1 MVEWWE
7 SEWDGV
13 ADFAFDL
20 HEKKLEQQYAREN
33 FRKEKWVTRDKKK
46 ILISKMEDSHLWNA
60 YKYSQDEILFRE
72 MVLRLFEQ
80 RMK

>member
-1 MVEWWE
+1 MSGWWE
-7 SEWDGV
+7 SEWDAE
-13 ADFAFDL
+13 ADFASDWR
-20 HEKKLEQQYAREN
+20 EEKLEQQYAREN

-46 ILISKMEDSHLWNA
+46 ILISKMEDGHLWNA

>member
-1 MVEWWE
+1 MSGWWE
-7 SEWDGV
+7 SEWDAE

-20 HEKKLEQQYAREN
+20 REEKLEQQYAREN

-46 ILISKMEDSHLWNA
+46 ILISKMEDGHLWNA

>member
-1 MVEWWE
+1 MSGWWE
-7 SEWDGV
+7 SEWDAE

-20 HEKKLEQQYAREN
+20 REEKLEQQYAREN

>member
-1 MVEWWE
+1 MSGWWE
-7 SEWDGV
+7 SEWDAE

-20 HEKKLEQQYAREN
+20 REEKLEQQYAREN
-33 FRKEKWVTRDKKK
+33 FRKEKWVTWDKKK
-46 ILISKMEDSHLWNA
+46 ILISKMEDGHLWNA